1 MVSNKTLRV
10 LSRLFTGILYLV
22 ITMLAFIWD
31 FPFYPIPIAAL
42 IIIVTTALAYSGH
55 VKLGFVITIL
65 LLVPAILYVYNYA
78 ALGALLLILMLI
90 VLIRVFDWLGIGV
103 GMLAWELSIIPNQ
116 QLYTFSVPLILMS
129 PSLTVGV
136 TRRVTPLKSLIT
148 FLLLYIPTLLI
159 LNAGPAVVPWFGYVA
174 ATKTP
179 LPSLT
184 VTEVERALGNID
196 AGIYGLSQAIGRV
209 FTWTGT
215 YVLPPSMALAAY
227 VAYVLSSRLRL
238 SENRVL
244 RFLAP
249 AVGTITAYAVLT
261 SLLFYLNP
269 YFGLDQGVSINT
281 LINGL
286 LSTIIISLALLPL
299 IMHLRLVEIRFE
311 EEERLSVVALERGY
325 QLILNKDVLR
335 TMAKEWDEVVGL
347 DDVKSDIEA
356 TVITPLKDARLSQR
370 YGLMPIHGVLLF
382 GPPGVGKTMLA
393 RAIAGRLGWTTIIM
407 NLGELLS
414 KYYGESENRL
424 TELFKIARNY
434 APSVIIIDEL
444 DAIGK
449 ARSRYVSDDVTPRL
463 LNILL
468 SEMDGITKSH
478 ESVLVIGTTNQP
490 DLLDPALLRPGRFDK
505 VIYIPPPNEEAR
517 AKMFEHMLRDKP
529 VQGPIDY
536 RRLAKLTER
545 FTGADIMNVIRTV
558 LLKALREGRP
568 ITQRD
573 LEDVISKYK
582 PSLTY
587 DLIERYEAFRLQ
599 YSRLRTYEKP
609 QVGIPEVS
617 WEDIGDLEEVKAL
630 INKYVVAAMQRRDVL
645 QKLGIE
651 PIHGLL
657 LFGPPGV
664 GKTLVAKATAN
675 MLRANFIELNGA
687 ELARVGPERAAAI
700 VKDVFNMAREN
711 APAVIFID
719 EIDSVAPPRDSP
731 LGAVWSG
738 VVSQLLTE
746 MDGLRELN
754 NIIVIAATNRP
765 WSIDPALLRP
775 GRFDKVIYIPPPGRD
790 ARREI
795 LRVHLRGVEVE
806 EGVID
811 WVADVTEGYSG
822 ADLAALVREAKMRA
836 LDRVLGGDE
845 RVMIEREDFEYALSR
860 VKPSLSRELLSRY
873 EEFVKR
879 LNLTV

>member
-1 MVSNKTLRV
+1 
-10 LSRLFTGILYLV
+10 
-22 ITMLAFIWD
+22 MLAFIWD

-209 FTWTGT
+209 FTWSGT

-286 LSTIIISLALLPL
+286 PPTIIISLALLPL

-587 DLIERYEAFRLQ
+587 DLIEKYEAFRLQ

-664 GKTLVAKATAN
+664 GKTLVARATAN

-711 APAVIFID
+711 APAIIFID

-775 GRFDKVIYIPPPGRD
+775 GRFDKVIYIPPPDRD

-845 RVMIEREDFEYALSR
+845 RVMIKREDFEYALSR

-873 EEFVKR
+873 EEFVKK

>member
-209 FTWTGT
+209 FTWSGT

-286 LSTIIISLALLPL
+286 PPTIIISLALLPL

-356 TVITPLKDARLSQR
+356 TVITP
-370 YGLMPIHGVLLF
+370 
-382 GPPGVGKTMLA
+382 
-393 RAIAGRLGWTTIIM
+393 
-407 NLGELLS
+407 
-414 KYYGESENRL
+414 
-424 TELFKIARNY
+424 
-434 APSVIIIDEL
+434 
-444 DAIGK
+444 
-449 ARSRYVSDDVTPRL
+449 
-463 LNILL
+463 
-468 SEMDGITKSH
+468 
-478 ESVLVIGTTNQP
+478 
-490 DLLDPALLRPGRFDK
+490 
-505 VIYIPPPNEEAR
+505 
-517 AKMFEHMLRDKP
+517 
-529 VQGPIDY
+529 
-536 RRLAKLTER
+536 
-545 FTGADIMNVIRTV
+545 
-558 LLKALREGRP
+558 
-568 ITQRD
+568 
-573 LEDVISKYK
+573 
-582 PSLTY
+582 
-587 DLIERYEAFRLQ
+587 
-599 YSRLRTYEKP
+599 
-609 QVGIPEVS
+609 
-617 WEDIGDLEEVKAL
+617 
-630 INKYVVAAMQRRDVL
+630 
-645 QKLGIE
+645 
-651 PIHGLL
+651 
-657 LFGPPGV
+657 
-664 GKTLVAKATAN
+664 
-675 MLRANFIELNGA
+675 
-687 ELARVGPERAAAI
+687 
-700 VKDVFNMAREN
+700 
-711 APAVIFID
+711 
-719 EIDSVAPPRDSP
+719 
-731 LGAVWSG
+731 
-738 VVSQLLTE
+738 
-746 MDGLRELN
+746 
-754 NIIVIAATNRP
+754 
-765 WSIDPALLRP
+765 
-775 GRFDKVIYIPPPGRD
+775 
-790 ARREI
+790 
-795 LRVHLRGVEVE
+795 
-806 EGVID
+806 
-811 WVADVTEGYSG
+811 
-822 ADLAALVREAKMRA
+822 
-836 LDRVLGGDE
+836 
-845 RVMIEREDFEYALSR
+845 
-860 VKPSLSRELLSRY
+860 
-873 EEFVKR
+873 
-879 LNLTV
+879 

>member
-209 FTWTGT
+209 FTWSGT

-286 LSTIIISLALLPL
+286 PPTIIISLALLPL

-587 DLIERYEAFRLQ
+587 DLIEKYEAFRLQ

-675 MLRANFIELNGA
+675 ILRANFIELNGA

-775 GRFDKVIYIPPPGRD
+775 GRFDKVIYIPPPDRD

-845 RVMIEREDFEYALSR
+845 RVMIKREDFEYALSR

-873 EEFVKR
+873 EEFVKK

>member
-1 MVSNKTLRV
+1 
-10 LSRLFTGILYLV
+10 
-22 ITMLAFIWD
+22 MLAFIWD

-209 FTWTGT
+209 FTWSGT

-286 LSTIIISLALLPL
+286 PPTIIISLALLPL

-587 DLIERYEAFRLQ
+587 DLIEKYEAFRLQ

-711 APAVIFID
+711 APAIIFID

-775 GRFDKVIYIPPPGRD
+775 GRFDKVIYIPPPDRD

-845 RVMIEREDFEYALSR
+845 RVMIKREDFEYALSR

-873 EEFVKR
+873 EEFVKK

>member
-209 FTWTGT
+209 FTWSGT
-215 YVLPPSMALAAY
+215 YVLPPLMALAAY

-286 LSTIIISLALLPL
+286 PPTIIISLALLPL

-347 DDVKSDIEA
+347 DDIKSDIEA

-845 RVMIEREDFEYALSR
+845 RVMIKREDFEY
-860 VKPSLSRELLSRY
+860 
-873 EEFVKR
+873 
-879 LNLTV
+879 

>member
-209 FTWTGT
+209 FTWSGT

-286 LSTIIISLALLPL
+286 PPTIIISLALLPL

-587 DLIERYEAFRLQ
+587 DLIEKYEAFRLQ

-664 GKTLVAKATAN
+664 GKTLVARATAN

-711 APAVIFID
+711 APAIIFID

-775 GRFDKVIYIPPPGRD
+775 GRFDKVIYIPPPDRD

-845 RVMIEREDFEYALSR
+845 RVMIKREDFEYALSR

-873 EEFVKR
+873 EEFVKK

>member
-1 MVSNKTLRV
+1 
-10 LSRLFTGILYLV
+10 
-22 ITMLAFIWD
+22 MLAFIWD

-159 LNAGPAVVPWFGYVA
+159 LNAGPAVVPWFGYVT

-209 FTWTGT
+209 FTWSGT

-286 LSTIIISLALLPL
+286 PPTIIISLALLPL

-711 APAVIFID
+711 APAIIFID

-775 GRFDKVIYIPPPGRD
+775 GRFDKVIYIPPPDRD

>member
-209 FTWTGT
+209 FTWSGT

-286 LSTIIISLALLPL
+286 PPTIIISLALLPL

-587 DLIERYEAFRLQ
+587 DLIEKYEAFRLQ

-711 APAVIFID
+711 APAIIFID

-775 GRFDKVIYIPPPGRD
+775 GRFDKVIYIPPPDRD

-845 RVMIEREDFEYALSR
+845 RVMIKREDFEYALSR

-873 EEFVKR
+873 EEFVKK

>member
-1 MVSNKTLRV
+1 
-10 LSRLFTGILYLV
+10 
-22 ITMLAFIWD
+22 MLAFIWD

-215 YVLPPSMALAAY
+215 YVLPPLMALAAY

-286 LSTIIISLALLPL
+286 LPTIIISLALLPL

-311 EEERLSVVALERGY
+311 EEERMEVVALERGY

-347 DDVKSDIEA
+347 DDIKSDIEA

-478 ESVLVIGTTNQP
+478 ENVLVIGTTNQP

-558 LLKALREGRP
+558 LLKVLREGRP

-836 LDRVLGGDE
+836 LDRVLSGDE

>member
-1 MVSNKTLRV
+1 
-10 LSRLFTGILYLV
+10 
-22 ITMLAFIWD
+22 MLAFIWD

-209 FTWTGT
+209 FTWSGT

-286 LSTIIISLALLPL
+286 PPTIIISLALLPL

-468 SEMDGITKSH
+468 SEMDGVTKSH

-711 APAVIFID
+711 APAIIFID

-775 GRFDKVIYIPPPGRD
+775 GRFDKVIYIPPPDRD

>member
-209 FTWTGT
+209 FTWSGT
-215 YVLPPSMALAAY
+215 YVLPPLMALAAY

-286 LSTIIISLALLPL
+286 PPTIIISLALLPL

-711 APAVIFID
+711 APAIIFID

-775 GRFDKVIYIPPPGRD
+775 GRFDKVIYIPPPDRD

>member
-1 MVSNKTLRV
+1 
-10 LSRLFTGILYLV
+10 
-22 ITMLAFIWD
+22 MLAFIWD

-209 FTWTGT
+209 FTWSGT

-261 SLLFYLNP
+261 LLLFYLNP

-286 LSTIIISLALLPL
+286 LPTIIISLALLPL

-347 DDVKSDIEA
+347 DDIKSDIEA

>member
-209 FTWTGT
+209 FTWSGT

-286 LSTIIISLALLPL
+286 PPTIIISLALLPL

-468 SEMDGITKSH
+468 SEMDGVTKSH

-711 APAVIFID
+711 APAIIFID

-775 GRFDKVIYIPPPGRD
+775 GRFDKVIYIPPPDRD

>member
-1 MVSNKTLRV
+1 
-10 LSRLFTGILYLV
+10 
-22 ITMLAFIWD
+22 MLAFIWD

>member
-1 MVSNKTLRV
+1 
-10 LSRLFTGILYLV
+10 
-22 ITMLAFIWD
+22 MLAFIWD

-209 FTWTGT
+209 FTWSGT
-215 YVLPPSMALAAY
+215 YVLPPLMALAAY

-286 LSTIIISLALLPL
+286 PPTIIISLALLPL

-711 APAVIFID
+711 APAIIFID

-775 GRFDKVIYIPPPGRD
+775 GRFDKVIYIPPPDRD

>member
-1 MVSNKTLRV
+1 
-10 LSRLFTGILYLV
+10 
-22 ITMLAFIWD
+22 MLAFIWD

-65 LLVPAILYVYNYA
+65 LLVPALLYVYNYA

-196 AGIYGLSQAIGRV
+196 TGIYGLSQAIGRV

-215 YVLPPSMALAAY
+215 YVLPPLMALAAY

-261 SLLFYLNP
+261 LLLFYLNP

-286 LSTIIISLALLPL
+286 LPTIIISLALLPL

-424 TELFKIARNY
+424 TELFKTARNY

-775 GRFDKVIYIPPPGRD
+775 GRFDKVIYIPPPSRD